1 MRSETRAIRF
11 LYGTAAGRFLLK
23 VFTQPALSKY
33 AGMFLNSRLSSQL
46 VPLFI
51 RRHHIDMCEYKDER
65 YHSFNDFFTRK
76 RSTNQIDITPG
87 HMISPGDGYLSVYPV
102 DEKRIY
108 HVKQMEYRLEQLL
121 KNQSLAGQFSGGIC
135 LILRLTPQ
143 DYHRYCYVC
152 SGTKQDFRV
161 IPGRLHCVRPIA
173 CTSVPVF
180 TENSREY
187 TVISS
192 PQFGQVVQMEI
203 GALLVGKIH
212 NYCREDGVWQ
222 EPYFYSCNSTVMVHI
237 RKLRVKIEKDP
248 KNPGYIKTVWG
259 KGYKFDAGSK

>member
-1 MRSETRAIRF
+1 MSSETRAIRF
-11 LYGTAAGRFLLK
+11 LYGTA
-23 VFTQPALSKY
+23 

-87 HMISPGDGYLSVYPV
+87 HMIRPGDGYLSVYPV